1 MKEPF
6 FFRANKLLGGKLGWI
21 HLQHTRFLKASSPV
35 LFHRFRGALTGHA
48 INRLSDTWNN
58 YLKLNVQR
66 LADSRHLATLQL
78 VSPAKRRLK
87 NKRRNSILMTRHYPD
102 LGSASDWWNQISHV
116 ARPIRSTYTQIWE

>member
-1 MKEPF
+1 MLLLLKRANNLNEGTF

-66 LADSRHLATLQL
+66 LADSRQPTFGDATIGFSREKTSEKQ
-78 VSPAKRRLK
+78 AQKFH
-87 NKRRNSILMTRHYPD
+87 TD
-102 LGSASDWWNQISHV
+102 DASL
-116 ARPIRSTYTQIWE
+116 PRSG